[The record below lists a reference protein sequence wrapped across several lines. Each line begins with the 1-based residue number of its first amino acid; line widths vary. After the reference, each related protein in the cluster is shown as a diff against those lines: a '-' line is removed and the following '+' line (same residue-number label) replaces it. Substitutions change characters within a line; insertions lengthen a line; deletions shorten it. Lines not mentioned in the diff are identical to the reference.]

1 MRNKFE
7 HQLEKL
13 NHNLISMCNL
23 CEQVIENSVEALFVD
38 ENDEERYREIAQ
50 VVYDTDKE
58 IDNLEAEIESLC
70 LRLLLQQ
77 QPVAGDLR
85 RISAALKMISDLERI
100 GDQASDITE
109 LTEYIRHC
117 NLEHKLHLKEMSKV
131 VIRMVKKS
139 IDSFIDSNLDET
151 HTVMEMD
158 NEVDA
163 LFSKVKS
170 ELISIISK
178 DDTDAE
184 LCIDLL
190 MVSKYLERIADHA
203 ENIAEWVE
211 YSITG
216 VHKNVKL

>member
-50 VVYDTDKE
+50 LVYDTDKE

-70 LRLLLQQ
+70 LRLILQQ

-139 IDSFIDSNLDET
+139 IDSFIDSNLDEAQA
-151 HTVMEMD
+151 VMEMD

-216 VHKNVKL
+216 IHKNVKL

>member
-131 VIRMVKKS
+131 VIIMVKKS
-139 IDSFIDSNLDET
+139 IDSFIDSDLDEA

>member
-50 VVYDTDKE
+50 LVYDTDKE

-139 IDSFIDSNLDET
+139 IDSFIDSNLDEAQA
-151 HTVMEMD
+151 VMEMD

-190 MVSKYLERIADHA
+190 MV
-203 ENIAEWVE
+203 
-211 YSITG
+211 
-216 VHKNVKL
+216 

>member
-139 IDSFIDSNLDET
+139 IDSFIDSDLDEA

>member
-139 IDSFIDSNLDET
+139 IDSFIDSNLDEA

-216 VHKNVKL
+216 LHKNVKL

>member
-38 ENDEERYREIAQ
+38 ENNEERYREIAQ

-139 IDSFIDSNLDET
+139 IDSFIDSNLDEA

>member
-139 IDSFIDSNLDET
+139 IDSFIDSNLDEA

>member
-1 MRNKFE
+1 MRNKYE

-13 NHNLISMCNL
+13 DNSLNSMCKL
-23 CEQVIENSVEALFVD
+23 CEQVRECSVEALFVD
-38 ENDEERYREIAQ
+38 EKDEERYRDMVQSVNE
-50 VVYDTDKE
+50 TDRE
-58 IDNLEAEIESLC
+58 IDNLEAEIESMC
-70 LRLLLQQ
+70 LRLLLRQ

-117 NLEHKLHLKEMSKV
+117 NIEHKLHLKEMSRV
-131 VIRMVKKS
+131 VICMVNTS
-139 IDSFIDSNLDET
+139 IDSFISGDMNDAAS
-151 HTVMEMD
+151 VFEMD
-158 NEVDA
+158 NVVDE
-163 LFSKVKS
+163 LFDKVKS

-190 MVSKYLERIADHA
+190 MVAKYFERIADHA

-216 VHKNVKL
+216 VHKNAKI

>member
-58 IDNLEAEIESLC
+58 IDNLEGEIESLC

-139 IDSFIDSNLDET
+139 IDSFIDSNLDEA

>member
-1 MRNKFE
+1 MRNKYE

-13 NHNLISMCNL
+13 DNSLNSMCKL
-23 CEQVIENSVEALFVD
+23 CEQVIERSVQALFVD
-38 ENDEERYREIAQ
+38 EKDEERYRDMVQSVNE
-50 VVYDTDKE
+50 TDRE
-58 IDNLEAEIESLC
+58 IDNLEAEIESMC
-70 LRLLLQQ
+70 LRLLLRQ

-117 NLEHKLHLKEMSKV
+117 NLEHKLHLKEMSRV
-131 VIRMVKKS
+131 VICMVNTS
-139 IDSFIDSNLDET
+139 IDSFISGDMNDAAS
-151 HTVMEMD
+151 VFEMD
-158 NEVDA
+158 NVVDE
-163 LFSKVKS
+163 LFDEVKS

-190 MVSKYLERIADHA
+190 MVAKYLERIADHA

-216 VHKNVKL
+216 VHKNAKI

>member
-1 MRNKFE
+1 MRNKYE

-13 NHNLISMCNL
+13 DNSLTSMCKL
-23 CEQVIENSVEALFVD
+23 CEQVIECSVEALFVD
-38 ENDEERYREIAQ
+38 EKDEERYRNMVQSVNE
-50 VVYDTDKE
+50 TDRE
-58 IDNLEAEIESLC
+58 IDNLEAEIESMC
-70 LRLLLQQ
+70 LRLLLRQ

-117 NLEHKLHLKEMSKV
+117 NLEHKLHLKEMSRV
-131 VIRMVKKS
+131 VICMVNTS
-139 IDSFIDSNLDET
+139 IDSFISGDMNDAAS
-151 HTVMEMD
+151 VFEMD
-158 NEVDA
+158 NVVDS
-163 LFSKVKS
+163 LFDKVKS

-190 MVSKYLERIADHA
+190 MVAKYFERIADHA

-216 VHKNVKL
+216 VHKNAKI

>member
-50 VVYDTDKE
+50 LVYDTDKE

-139 IDSFIDSNLDET
+139 IDSFIDSNLDEAQA
-151 HTVMEMD
+151 VMEMD

-216 VHKNVKL
+216 IHKNVKL

>member
-1 MRNKFE
+1 MRNKYE

-13 NHNLISMCNL
+13 DNSLNSMCKL
-23 CEQVIENSVEALFVD
+23 CEQVIECSVQALFVD
-38 ENDEERYREIAQ
+38 EKDEERYRDMVQSVNE
-50 VVYDTDKE
+50 TDRE
-58 IDNLEAEIESLC
+58 IDNLEAEIESMC
-70 LRLLLQQ
+70 LRLLLRQ

-117 NLEHKLHLKEMSKV
+117 NLEHKLHLKEMSRV
-131 VIRMVKKS
+131 VICMVNTS
-139 IDSFIDSNLDET
+139 IDSFISGDMNDAAS
-151 HTVMEMD
+151 VFEMD
-158 NEVDA
+158 NVVDE
-163 LFSKVKS
+163 LFDKVKS

-190 MVSKYLERIADHA
+190 MVAKYLERIADHA

-216 VHKNVKL
+216 VHKNAKI

>member
-13 NHNLISMCNL
+13 DNSLTSMCKL
-23 CEQVIENSVEALFVD
+23 CEQVIECSVEALFVD
-38 ENDEERYREIAQ
+38 EKDEERYRDMVQSVNE
-50 VVYDTDKE
+50 TDRE
-58 IDNLEAEIESLC
+58 IDNFEAEIESMC
-70 LRLLLQQ
+70 LRLLLRQ

-109 LTEYIRHC
+109 LTGYIRRC
-117 NLEHKLHLKEMSKV
+117 NLEHKLHLKEMSRV
-131 VIRMVKKS
+131 VICMVNTS
-139 IDSFIDSNLDET
+139 IDSFISGDMNDAAS
-151 HTVMEMD
+151 VFEMD
-158 NEVDA
+158 NVVDE
-163 LFSKVKS
+163 LFDKVKS

-190 MVSKYLERIADHA
+190 MVAKYFERIADHA

-216 VHKNVKL
+216 VHKNAKI

>member
-139 IDSFIDSNLDET
+139 IDSFIDSNLDEA

-216 VHKNVKL
+216 IHKNVKL

>member
-117 NLEHKLHLKEMSKV
+117 NMEHKLHLKEMSKV

-139 IDSFIDSNLDET
+139 IDSFIDSNLDEA

>member
-50 VVYDTDKE
+50 LVYDTDKE

-139 IDSFIDSNLDET
+139 IDSFIDSNLDEAQA
-151 HTVMEMD
+151 VMEMD

>member
-139 IDSFIDSNLDET
+139 IDSFIDSDLDEA
-151 HTVMEMD
+151 HTVTEMD